1 MNVKYRHEEDDLFP
15 DPTMLRQLVGILNYL
30 TITQIDISFAVQ
42 QVSQFMQA
50 HHHLHL
56 VAVRRIICY
65 LLGTSTHGLFF
76 PNGYPIRLNAFSDS
90 TGCPDTRRSVTGHGK
105 VIWLRGLL
113 LEIGFPQSH
122 PTPLHAD
129 NISSIQI
136 VTNPIFMRRSNTSK

>member
-1 MNVKYRHEEDDLFP
+1 
-15 DPTMLRQLVGILNYL
+15 MLRQLVGILNYL

-105 VIWLRGLL
+105 VKRKIVCQNLQLRLNVDPCLL
-113 LEIGFPQSH
+113 LALRLYGFVDYFLRLDFLNLILLLSM
-122 PTPLHAD
+122 L
-129 NISSIQI
+129 II
-136 VTNPIFMRRSNTSK
+136 